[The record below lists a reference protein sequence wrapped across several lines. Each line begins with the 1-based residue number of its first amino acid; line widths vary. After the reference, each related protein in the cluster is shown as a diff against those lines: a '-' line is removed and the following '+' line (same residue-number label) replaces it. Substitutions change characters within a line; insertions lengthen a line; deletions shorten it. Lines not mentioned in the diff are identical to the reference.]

1 MVDWHLVMLAAFLV
15 QPQPPALA
23 LLIIVVNVHAHHGRD
38 AREAVDHNSKQGTI
52 AQADQIRLFDC
63 RAVAARDRLNERNAI
78 EQQPGFIRRENRRL
92 AFLNGI
98 ARTMH
103 GRSRVVRIGAITR
116 LPYRRVAFDRF
127 YGGWE

>member
-52 AQADQIRLFDC
+52 AQADQIQLFDC
-63 RAVAARDRLNERNAI
+63 REPL
-78 EQQPGFIRRENRRL
+78 
-92 AFLNGI
+92 
-98 ARTMH
+98 
-103 GRSRVVRIGAITR
+103 
-116 LPYRRVAFDRF
+116 RRVIVLTSGMLSSSSRASSGVRTGVLPFLM
-127 YGGWE
+127 G